1 MQDFYTFHGTNRQTF
16 AKYYNRHRLSGA
28 DDRLLLSDDR
38 LLPSDDRLLLAN
50 DRQQRLPARAIQ
62 VQSSLHHS
70 LMTQLLPDR

>member
-1 MQDFYTFHGTNRQTF
+1 MSTQTG
-16 AKYYNRHRLSGA
+16 LQLLDPTPQIG
-28 DDRLLLSDDR
+28 DDRLLLGDDR

-50 DRQQRLPARAIQ
+50 DRQQGLPARAIQ

>member
-1 MQDFYTFHGTNRQTF
+1 MSTQTG
-16 AKYYNRHRLSGA
+16 LQLLDPTPQLG
-28 DDRLLLSDDR
+28 DDRLLLGDDRLLPSDDR

-50 DRQQRLPARAIQ
+50 DRQQGLPARVIQ